1 MAKRLLGWML
11 ILGLPLIGIAAYK
24 TVKESFLSVRVDKSV
39 SFNLYKGNDYASAI
53 YDSTEAEIEITVEKV
68 NGKNRSPVWDT
79 TLGPQLLKKYP
90 SPEKALAKTIIVPA
104 VLEGK
109 EHLEVRYVITYNS
122 KGNILQ
128 IQNGP
133 YVLNDP
139 GELNVNL

>member
-1 MAKRLLGWML
+1 MTKRLLGWVL
-11 ILGLPLIGIAAYK
+11 ILGLPLIGIAAFQ

-39 SFNLYKGNDYASAI
+39 SFHLYKGNDYAPKI
-53 YDSTEAEIEITVEKV
+53 YDSTESEIEITVEKV

-79 TLGPQLLKKYP
+79 TLGPRLLKNYP
-90 SPEKALAKTIIVPA
+90 SFEKALSKTIIVPA

-109 EHLEVRYVITYNS
+109 EHLEVRYVIIYNS

-128 IQNGP
+128 IQYGP

-139 GELNVNL
+139 GELDISL